1 MKFQEILS
9 TKIEQDMKL
18 EAILSGKTEQDMKLE
33 AILEELKAL
42 REARNGQWAYG

>member
-9 TKIEQDMKL
+9 TKDDHDENLK
-18 EAILSGKTEQDMKLE
+18 EILSGKTEQDMKLE

-42 REARNGQWAYG
+42 REARNSQ